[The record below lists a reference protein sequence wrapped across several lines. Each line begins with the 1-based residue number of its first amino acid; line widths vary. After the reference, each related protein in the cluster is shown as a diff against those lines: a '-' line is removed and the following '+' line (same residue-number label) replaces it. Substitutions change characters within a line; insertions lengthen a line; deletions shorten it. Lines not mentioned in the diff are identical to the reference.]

1 MVRRRLATQAYAIE
15 SAKGCSPFFS
25 AHPVPLTPPLAA
37 LGRPGDMVSAPPC
50 EPHLTLG
57 GDSAQTLPGHRVW
70 FNLAVHPDHP
80 PRAREYESFLRIMSG
95 VQNGFI
101 FEATGNNS
109 RVELRIGLHEPDT
122 ATLKAALSALN
133 MTLGEGHPQQPRFGG
148 RFPGWGDTPVVAE
161 FVPRPP
167 YADAFTRLD
176 ELPHPPV
183 GLIVK
188 ALHDIPDESLGL
200 YQVCVKAVRDD
211 RWAQNAQLLHDARF
225 RTRLEP
231 GAPEGTP
238 SLNWN
243 QQVPSGN
250 LSRLSQDTYVKTHAD
265 RAFFFAL
272 GRVAMWP
279 GHIDTE
285 RNGPTAVDHD
295 AARAQ
300 LQHLAA
306 PLNLIRQ
313 GGRPLDLISTPE
325 AFPGTPLEKRRRS
338 LVTMLEQGQVYRHG
352 VLMNS
357 EELAAWIH
365 LPPLEVIESLR
376 LDHLRRE
383 PLLQTQPTNQS
394 PLSGTRLGVSI
405 DGDQHTPAFVSSD
418 HRSRHTSI
426 VGKNGT
432 GKSTLVQSMLLDDAR
447 RGEGM
452 FVIDP
457 HGQLVRDLADRLPA
471 EAALRTRWLDFED
484 PDHAVLFNPLR
495 AGGDN
500 QPPTRVAD
508 HFIGAFRVMT
518 GGWGDRLE
526 HILRHL
532 IIAAVMMP
540 GGSLL
545 DVVTALERDNDRGDE
560 TRRRMMDSCTDTFV
574 LRFLKQFKKTYK
586 NPDTNPVHH
595 KLSKLLLSG
604 PASLT
609 LRQPHNRLDIPAW
622 MGRGDIVLIDL
633 GPVSGEFK
641 QLLGSFLIASAYSAA
656 LARKAPRG
664 GRLRPFHVVADEAH
678 RFSDALLSGMIAET
692 RKFRVGLTIAH
703 QYLHQF
709 STDTVHAL
717 GTVGTSVVFN
727 VDSGDAEVLSR
738 TLRKRVDAEQIT
750 ALNDFE
756 AYARIGTEP
765 VHLHTPHFR
774 DLPEGDGCFEEI
786 RERSYR
792 DWYVPRRKLEAQV
805 NETIRTGTPGISTP
819 GTDTLGSVPAP
830 GNKAEGLPNDPS
842 NNAVPNSSGGRSNPP
857 APTFPEETL
866 PDDPDWPQPA
876 ASNDPG

>member
-1 MVRRRLATQAYAIE
+1 
-15 SAKGCSPFFS
+15 
-25 AHPVPLTPPLAA
+25 
-37 LGRPGDMVSAPPC
+37 
-50 EPHLTLG
+50 
-57 GDSAQTLPGHRVW
+57 
-70 FNLAVHPDHP
+70 
-80 PRAREYESFLRIMSG
+80 MSG
-95 VQNGFI
+95 VQHGFI
-101 FEATGNNS
+101 FEVAGNRS
-109 RVELRIGLHEPDT
+109 RVDLRIGLHETDT
-122 ATLKAALSALN
+122 AILKTALSALH
-133 MTLGEGHPQQPRFGG
+133 MTLGEGHLQQLQIQG
-148 RFPGWGDTPVVAE
+148 RFRGDTPIVAE

-183 GLIVK
+183 GLIVQ
-188 ALHDIPDESLGL
+188 ALHDIPAESLGL
-200 YQVCVKAVRDD
+200 YQVCAAPVRDD
-211 RWAQNAQLLHDARF
+211 RWAQNAQMLHDARF

-250 LSRLSQDTYVKTHAD
+250 LSRLSQDTYLKTHAD

-272 GRVAMWP
+272 GRVALWP
-279 GHIDTE
+279 GHSDTE
-285 RNGPTAVDHD
+285 SNRLSAAHKD
-295 AARAQ
+295 AAHAQ
-300 LQHLAA
+300 LQRLAA

-313 GGRPLDLISTPE
+313 GGRPLDVISPPPSPE
-325 AFPGTPLEKRRRS
+325 VS
-338 LVTMLEQGQVYRHG
+338 LGPVDTQLGSRCLASMLEEGQVYRHG

-357 EELAAWIH
+357 EELAAWVH
-365 LPPLEVIESLR
+365 LPPLEVIESLQ
-376 LDHLRRE
+376 LNHLRRE
-383 PLLQTQPTNQS
+383 PLVQTQPENQS
-394 PLSGTRLGVSI
+394 RPNGTRLGVCI
-405 DGDQHTPAFVSSD
+405 DGDQHTPAIVSSD

-432 GKSTLVQSMLLDDAR
+432 GKSTLLQSMLLDDAQ

-471 EAALRTRWLDFED
+471 EVAARTRWLDFED

-495 AGGDN
+495 AGGAN

-540 GGSLL
+540 EGSLL

-560 TRRRMMDSCTDTFV
+560 TRRRMMESCTDAFV
-574 LRFLKQFKKTYK
+574 LRFLKQFRSTYK
-586 NPDTNPVHH
+586 NADTNPVHH

-609 LRQPHNRLDIPAW
+609 LRQPHNRLDIPGW
-622 MGRGDIVLIDL
+622 MERGEIVLVDL
-633 GPVSGEFK
+633 GSVSGEFK

-656 LARKAPRG
+656 LARKSPRG
-664 GRLRPFHVVADEAH
+664 ERLRPFHVVADEAH

-692 RKFRVGLTIAH
+692 RKFRVGLTVAH

-709 STDTVHAL
+709 STDAVHAL

-774 DLPEGDGCFEEI
+774 DLPEGAGKFEEI
-786 RERSYR
+786 RERSYQ
-792 DWYVPRRKLEAQV
+792 DWYVPRRQLNAQV
-805 NETIRTGTPGISTP
+805 NESIRSG
-819 GTDTLGSVPAP
+819 LAPAP
-830 GNKAEGLPNDPS
+830 GNKPGNSPGSVPVIAPGVTRSSQTLPE
-842 NNAVPNSSGGRSNPP
+842 
-857 APTFPEETL
+857 PTVPEEIL
-866 PDDPDWPQPA
+866 PDDPDWPR
-876 ASNDPG
+876 